1 MSERKGIIL
10 AGGTGTR
17 LFPCTEVVSKQLLP
31 IYDKPMIFYP
41 LSILMLSG
49 IKEVLIICTSDYV
62 ASFKQLFGDGADLGM
77 DLEYAVQSSPDGLA
91 QAYLIAEQFLGGR
104 PSALVL
110 GDNIHYGHGLS
121 SLLLEASS
129 SDSGTIFCKYVN
141 NPKRF
146 GVIALDENGQ
156 VESIVE
162 KPESPPT
169 NFAVTGLYFLDGDA
183 PARAKDVKKS
193 DRGELEITSLLQ
205 MYADDGQLSAVTMGR
220 GYSWFDTGTHES
232 MLEASSFVK
241 TIQNNQGQMIGCIH
255 EIAYKDGLISY
266 ETLKVASTRYAKSS
280 YGQYLKSLL

>member
-121 SLLLEASS
+121 SLLLGASS

-141 NPKRF
+141 NPKDLVLLPWMRT
-146 GVIALDENGQ
+146 GRLKAL
-156 VESIVE
+156 
-162 KPESPPT
+162 
-169 NFAVTGLYFLDGDA
+169 
-183 PARAKDVKKS
+183 
-193 DRGELEITSLLQ
+193 
-205 MYADDGQLSAVTMGR
+205 
-220 GYSWFDTGTHES
+220 
-232 MLEASSFVK
+232 
-241 TIQNNQGQMIGCIH
+241 
-255 EIAYKDGLISY
+255 
-266 ETLKVASTRYAKSS
+266 
-280 YGQYLKSLL
+280 